1 MVIHCLAG
9 NTPMLSLARRLGM
22 TIEMSRG
29 EADGRL
35 KLRAGTA
42 FDFWSEIAY
51 DHAGIADSVAKA
63 WQLAVQSALAPR
75 AVRPRLELRCDFV
88 LLA

>member
-35 KLRAGTA
+35 KLRACQFQFTTA
-42 FDFWSEIAY
+42 
-51 DHAGIADSVAKA
+51 SV
-63 WQLAVQSALAPR
+63 VPS
-75 AVRPRLELRCDFV
+75 
-88 LLA
+88 

>member
-1 MVIHCLAG
+1 
-9 NTPMLSLARRLGM
+9 MLSLARRLGM

-42 FDFWSEIAY
+42 FDF
-51 DHAGIADSVAKA
+51 
-63 WQLAVQSALAPR
+63 
-75 AVRPRLELRCDFV
+75 
-88 LLA
+88 